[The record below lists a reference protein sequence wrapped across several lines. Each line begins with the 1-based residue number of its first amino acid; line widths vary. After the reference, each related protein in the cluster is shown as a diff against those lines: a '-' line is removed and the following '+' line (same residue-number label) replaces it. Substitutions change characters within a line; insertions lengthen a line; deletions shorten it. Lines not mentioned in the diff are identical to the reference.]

1 MRESDR
7 GAVGLFA
14 GGLGTLSVLLL
25 LVFLLW
31 IVAVNAFVWFW
42 PARILEMATT
52 EGSLLIGQPFGEDPA
67 TAEHP

>member
-1 MRESDR
+1 MQESDR

-31 IVAVNAFVWFW
+31 IVVVYAFAWFW
-42 PARILEMATT
+42 PARIFEVK
-52 EGSLLIGQPFGEDPA
+52 
-67 TAEHP
+67 TADGKQRKYES